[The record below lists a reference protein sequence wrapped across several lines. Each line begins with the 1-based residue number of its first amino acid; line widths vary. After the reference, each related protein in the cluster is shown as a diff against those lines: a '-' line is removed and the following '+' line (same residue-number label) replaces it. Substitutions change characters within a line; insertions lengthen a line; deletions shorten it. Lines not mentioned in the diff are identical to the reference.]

1 MRCSHCFALH
11 FPGSRFCARCGQELE
26 PEPLLDA
33 TDAPCPR
40 CKKPL
45 RVAANGSPIAEKLE
59 GLALF
64 HECIGCGGVF
74 LDNAS
79 MERVFSPEALGSGHS
94 GASGHAVPVAA
105 RAPSAP
111 DVVRYLNCPVCNRLM
126 NRVNF
131 GRHSGI
137 IVDVCKDHGTWF
149 DAGELTRAI
158 EFAKGEEP
166 GPWA

>member
-1 MRCSHCFALH
+1 VRCSHCFALH

-40 CKKPL
+40 CRKPL
-45 RVAANGSPIAEKLE
+45 RVASSGSPVVETLE
-59 GLALF
+59 GLALL

-79 MERVFSPEALGSGHS
+79 LERVFSPEALGNRHPAPS
-94 GASGHAVPVAA
+94 A

-111 DVVRYLNCPVCNRLM
+111 DVVRYLNCPACNRLM

-131 GRHSGI
+131 GKHSGI

-149 DAGELTRAI
+149 DSGELTRAI
-158 EFAKGEEP
+158 EFAKGDVVRDLSK
-166 GPWA
+166 

>member
-1 MRCSHCFALH
+1 VRCSHCFALH
-11 FPGSRFCARCGQELE
+11 FPGSRFCARCGQELQ

-40 CKKPL
+40 CGKPL
-45 RVAANGSPIAEKLE
+45 AFATSGSPIVEKLE
-59 GLALF
+59 GLALL
-64 HECIGCGGVF
+64 HECVGCGGVF

-79 MERVFSPEALGSGHS
+79 LERVLSPEALGSRDRGGSRH
-94 GASGHAVPVAA
+94 P
-105 RAPSAP
+105 APSAHAAP
-111 DVVRYLNCPVCNRLM
+111 DVVRYLHCPVCRGLM

-137 IVDVCKDHGTWF
+137 IVDVCRKHGTWF

-158 EFAKGEEP
+158 EFAKGDRL
-166 GPWA
+166 GDLSR

>member
-1 MRCSHCFALH
+1 VRCTHCFALH
-11 FPGSRFCARCGQELE
+11 FPGSRYCARCGQELE

-40 CKKPL
+40 CQKPL
-45 RVAANGSPIAEKLE
+45 SVAANGSPMVEKLD

-64 HECIGCGGVF
+64 HECAGCGGVF

-79 MERVFSPEALGSGHS
+79 MGRVFSAASLGSREHGSSRHP
-94 GASGHAVPVAA
+94 VPSAH
-105 RAPSAP
+105 SAP
-111 DVVRYLNCPVCNRLM
+111 DVVRYLECPVCRGLM

-137 IVDVCKDHGTWF
+137 IVDVCKMHGTWF
-149 DAGELTRAI
+149 DVGELTRAI
-158 EFAKGEEP
+158 EFAKG
-166 GPWA
+166 